1 LDKRRRE
8 EEEEADGG
16 IQNQKTRTP
25 HKDVGKKQNIQVGFD
40 GKVKLMYHIPLTP
53 PLGQEKNF
61 VLEKEVNELRAR
73 GGQLSVRKET
83 GENMWRIPP
92 DTP

>member
-1 LDKRRRE
+1 MFK
-8 EEEEADGG
+8 
-16 IQNQKTRTP
+16 QN
-25 HKDVGKKQNIQVGFD
+25 HNIQVGFD

-61 VLEKEVNELRAR
+61 ALEKEVNELRAR

-92 DTP
+92 DTPWILGISRGFLLWF